1 MRLSV
6 SALVKSSNE
15 CHFQFWPIR
24 IVYIKKWVVPLSQ
37 NFNRKFLICL
47 SRNLSRGVKK
57 SKSGRKGIKR
67 ENHGRRS
74 GPSRFQLLASCP
86 RVPVRFSQ
94 ITPEQNLALQLRMRV
109 METLAVKKIDDR
121 CHHERQQKLC
131 SSFRKS
137 RKKPFCCHVIEI
149 NDGTFKNNLDYL
161 GDVYS

>member
-1 MRLSV
+1 M
-6 SALVKSSNE
+6 SSSTFTK
-15 CHFQFWPIR
+15 FQS
-24 IVYIKKWVVPLSQ
+24 SQ
-37 NFNRKFLICL
+37 KLICL

-57 SKSGRKGIKR
+57 SKSERKGIKR
-67 ENHGRRS
+67 ENHAQRS
-74 GPSRFQLLASCP
+74 GPSRFRLFSSCQ
-86 RVPVRFSQ
+86 RVPARFSL

-109 METLAVKKIDDR
+109 METLAVKRIDDR

-161 GDVYS
+161 GDVYSWGSTHGLEFNRQSDGLLIP